1 MREIKF
7 RGISVDTNEWVYG
20 HFWDMPLVYGHR
32 PKIYVEDSP
41 DEHTDDT
48 GFVIIKRETLGQY
61 TGIKFNDV
69 ELYEGDIIEWYQRP
83 EGYPQDPNKV
93 RKTKVIELSNLIAG
107 CFLYN
112 FYDYKVI
119 GNIHQNSDL
128 L

>member
-1 MREIKF
+1 MNRDIKF
-7 RGISVDTNEWVYG
+7 RGISERTNGFVYG
-20 HFWDMPLVYGHR
+20 SLFFA
-32 PKIYVEDSP
+32 
-41 DEHTDDT
+41 DT
-48 GFVIIKRETLGQY
+48 GLTIIENGGSDITDFHFVKPESVGQY

-83 EGYPQDPNKV
+83 EGYPQDPQKV

-112 FYDYKVI
+112 FYDYKII
-119 GNIHQNSDL
+119 GNIHQDKDL